1 MNFKNKN
8 LKWRFICVYQSA
20 FFFIVRYYLQAM
32 TYPVLLC
39 ILKFV
44 NFEKL
49 VVLLSIF
56 IYIDDKNKTRVY
68 DVLNSENM

>member
-1 MNFKNKN
+1 
-8 LKWRFICVYQSA
+8 
-20 FFFIVRYYLQAM
+20 M